1 MNEAAALQIM
11 RLGQKGQ
18 KYHLEDVVSHVW
30 GEIPR
35 TYFPNRAT
43 TKSGIRYAVE
53 RESYRGVASHR
64 QGIRP
69 DVVIIKLHTTIR
81 QGRQQQREP
90 KLAERDI
97 AFIKCKAASEDV
109 PNGWHSAIRE
119 AVKRLETAHAMRKI
133 YLIIA
138 IGLRWLPFLW
148 DPTTPLDS
156 PLKVLKKNQRDG
168 WLVDRRLR
176 PIEARRGQLPG
187 QRHIANINGMLV
199 VDTTLAY
206 SLNFWEIAGNGQLL
220 HEKDLVLL
228 ESFLCLIKTTKY
240 VGWNS

>member
-1 MNEAAALQIM
+1 M

-53 RESYRGVASHR
+53 RESYRGSPPNR

-69 DVVIIKLHTTIR
+69 DVVMIKLHTTIR
-81 QGRQQQREP
+81 QGRHQQDVP

-119 AVKRLETAHAMRKI
+119 AVKRLETAHPMRKI

-148 DPTTPLDS
+148 DPTIPLDT
-156 PLKVLKKNQRDG
+156 PLKVLKKNRRDC

-176 PIEARRGQLPG
+176 LIEARQLPG
-187 QRHIANINGMLV
+187 QRHVANIKGMLV
-199 VDTTLAY
+199 VDTALAY
-206 SLNFWEIAGNGQLL
+206 SLNFWEIAGNGQKL
-220 HEKDLVLL
+220 HKKDLVLL
-228 ESFLCLIKTTKY
+228 EKFFSLIKNTKY
-240 VGWNS
+240 GGWNSF